1 MKWRGVMCAI
11 LSNTGR
17 NSNKDHCTTNLG
29 THICAAKIVYIVRD
43 ATKKETPTNLMDDQ
57 RLVLHVA
64 RSGLVNL
71 AVRAF

>member
-17 NSNKDHCTTNLG
+17 NSYKDHGTTKLG
-29 THICAAKIVYIVRD
+29 THICVAKIVYIVRD
-43 ATKKETPTNLMDDQ
+43 ATKKEMPTNLMDDQ

-64 RSGLVNL
+64 RSGLVSL

>member
-11 LSNTGR
+11 LTNTGR
-17 NSNKDHCTTNLG
+17 NLNKDQCTTNLG
-29 THICAAKIVYIVRD
+29 THICAAKIVHIVQD
-43 ATKKETPTNLMDDQ
+43 ATKKETPTNLMDDR